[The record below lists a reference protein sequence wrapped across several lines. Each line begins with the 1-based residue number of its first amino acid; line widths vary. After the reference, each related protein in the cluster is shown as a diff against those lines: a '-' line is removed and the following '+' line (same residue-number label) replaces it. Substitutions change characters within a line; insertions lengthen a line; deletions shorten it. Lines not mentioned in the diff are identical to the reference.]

1 MARALSCLVAATTVL
16 AAAVRPAAAQKSP
29 AGART
34 VAGRVMRA
42 MPAAP
47 VPFEAAWVTLHR
59 VGADR
64 KGPLDSV
71 RTAADG
77 RFAFRF
83 VPSGDSAALYFVSSS
98 YAGIAYFTQPLRK
111 SAVGE
116 DDATILVYDTTSAAV
131 PIRIRG
137 RHVIVTSSDTTGSRL
152 VIEVYEIANDSS
164 VTRVPLGAGATFDGV
179 LPDAAVT
186 PRAGQ
191 SDVAPES
198 ITFSGLRFSVSA
210 PIAPGMKQVSVTYRV
225 PTSVS
230 RLRIPILAGTSV
242 LEVLVED
249 TVASA
254 AGGALKETDAATVGG
269 RKFRRFLA
277 SDVPTGATID
287 VNLPNGES
295 RSFAGRIAII
305 VTMLG
310 ATMLL
315 GLAMGFMRTGRR
327 GPRAQDA
334 DDDPDALA
342 KTIAAL
348 DAAFESKAAPTAEER
363 ADHYESRAK
372 LKARL
377 TAALARR
384 DGLR

>member
-1 MARALSCLVAATTVL
+1 MVGAA
-16 AAAVRPAAAQKSP
+16 RPAAAQG
-29 AGART
+29 AART

-42 MPAAP
+42 MPVAP
-47 VPFEAAWVTLHR
+47 IPFESAWVTLHR

-71 RTAADG
+71 RTKADG

-83 VPSGDSAALYFVSSS
+83 VPSGDSAALYFVSST

-116 DDATILVYDTTSAAV
+116 DDATILVYDTTSAPV
-131 PIRIRG
+131 PIHIRG
-137 RHVIVTSSDTTGSRL
+137 RHVIVTSPDTSASRL

-164 VTRVPLGAGATFDGV
+164 VTRVPLGAGATFEGV
-179 LPDAAVT
+179 LPAAAVT

-191 SDVAPES
+191 SDVSPES
-198 ITFSGLRFSVSA
+198 ITFTGLRFAVAA
-210 PIAPGMKQVSVTYRV
+210 PIAPGMKQVSVTYRLPAAVRLLRV
-225 PTSVS
+225 PVVAASSVF
-230 RLRIPILAGTSV
+230 
-242 LEVLVED
+242 EVLVED
-249 TVASA
+249 STASA
-254 AGGALKETDAATVGG
+254 SGAGLKETEAATVGG

-277 SDVPTGATID
+277 SDVSGGATID
-287 VNLPNGES
+287 VNLPNSES
-295 RSFAGRIAII
+295 RSFAARIAII

-310 ATMLL
+310 ATLLL
-315 GLAMGFMRTGRR
+315 GLAMGFMRTGRH
-327 GPRAQDA
+327 GPRAQEANDNP
-334 DDDPDALA
+334 DDLA
-342 KTIAAL
+342 RTIAAL
-348 DAAFESKAAPTAEER
+348 DATFELKPTPTPEDR